1 MPEDPLPKLVQDAYI
16 LLGADWREAAK
27 QWAEGGHSSPPVM
40 LTVCNR
46 TETAARIE
54 RYFTG
59 GDAFWRE
66 LHAPEKTLRVDSRV
80 LEKAEIGES
89 AARSEEQP
97 YELQSLMRISYAVF
111 CLKKK

>member
-1 MPEDPLPKLVQDAYI
+1 MPEDPLPKLVHDAYI

-27 QWAEGGHSSPPVM
+27 QWEEGRHSSPPVM

-66 LHAPEKTLRVDSRV
+66 LHSHEKNLRVDSRV
-80 LEKAEIGES
+80 LEQVTIGENGR
-89 AARSEEQP
+89 ATWRGRECAYVR
-97 YELQSLMRISYAVF
+97 
-111 CLKKK
+111 K